1 MRPTSIFANRSHN
14 ALNRNNSIVNIDIQS
29 LPDALL
35 ALGDF
40 AFIDV
45 ETTGMKPLEDRL
57 TEVAIIRFRQGAA
70 PTVWQSLI
78 NPQTPIPAEIQSLT
92 GITNAMVRN
101 APTFFELRDDIR
113 AQLEGAFFVAHNARF
128 DYGFI
133 KNEFRR
139 VGESFTSDVLCTVR
153 LSRKLYPDASG
164 HGLDAIVARHRLH
177 VENRHR
183 ALGDTQATALFV
195 HHACDEHG
203 DEPVA
208 AAAKSLLKMPSL
220 PAHLPQDAIDQ
231 LPDSPGVY
239 LFYGINDLPI
249 YIGKAKALRERV
261 RSHFSSDHMTPND
274 IRLSQELR
282 RIEWLPTAGEFG
294 ALMLEAQLI
303 KEKMP
308 LHNVTLRRRD
318 KLGFFELP
326 IDTSQPIW
334 KLANATDDTADE
346 ATANAASRFGPLSDK
361 ASARKWLMFAARD
374 HALCDHA
381 IGLSTPRHAGEPCF
395 ARQLGRC
402 HGVCDGSETADA
414 HRERVLAAFAPL
426 AMPAWPFDGAIVYE
440 ERDETND
447 RVDLLQFDQ
456 WCALVGGERA
466 PFDGDVY
473 RLLARTLKKTPQRFV
488 ELNSTTKVT
497 QRSFMTEQYAS
508 DGRLPPRS
516 PGRVGVGYEG

>member
-1 MRPTSIFANRSHN
+1 
-14 ALNRNNSIVNIDIQS
+14 VNTDRQS

-57 TEVAIIRFRQGAA
+57 TEVAIIRYRSGQA
-70 PTVWQSLI
+70 PTIWQSLI
-78 NPQTPIPAEIQSLT
+78 NPKTPIPAEIQSLT
-92 GITNAMVRN
+92 GITNAMVRD
-101 APTFFELRDDIR
+101 APTFFELRDEIR

-153 LSRKLYPDASG
+153 LSRKLYPEASG
-164 HGLDAIVARHRLH
+164 HGLDAVVARHRLH
-177 VENRHR
+177 IEDRHR
-183 ALGDTQATALFV
+183 ALGDTKATALFV
-195 HHACDEHG
+195 QHACAEHG
-203 DEPVA
+203 EETLA

-220 PAHLPQDAIDQ
+220 PPHLPHDAIDR

-274 IRLSQELR
+274 IRLSQEMR

-294 ALMLEAQLI
+294 ALLLEAQLV

-326 IDTSQPIW
+326 ESQSQPIW
-334 KLANATDDTADE
+334 KLANAIEDARGDAN
-346 ATANAASRFGPLSDK
+346 ATARFGPFSDK

-381 IGLSTPRHAGEPCF
+381 IGLSTPRHEAEPCF

-402 HGVCDGSETADA
+402 HGVCDGSETAQA

-426 AMPAWPFDGAIVYE
+426 AMPAWPFNGTVVYE

-456 WCALVGGERA
+456 WCAVIGGERA

-473 RLLARTLKKTPQRFV
+473 RLLARTLKRCPERFTA
-488 ELNSTTKVT
+488 L
-497 QRSFMTEQYAS
+497 
-508 DGRLPPRS
+508 G
-516 PGRVGVGYEG
+516 

>member
-1 MRPTSIFANRSHN
+1 V
-14 ALNRNNSIVNIDIQS
+14 VNLDIKS

-35 ALGDF
+35 SLGDF

-57 TEVAIIRFRQGAA
+57 TEVAIIRYRRGAA

-78 NPQTPIPAEIQSLT
+78 NPQTPIPEEIQSLT
-92 GITNAMVRN
+92 GITNTMVRD
-101 APTFFELRDDIR
+101 APTFFELRDEIR

-128 DYGFI
+128 DYGFV

-153 LSRKLYPDASG
+153 LSRKLYPEASG
-164 HGLDAIVARHRLH
+164 HGLDAVVARHRLH
-177 VENRHR
+177 IEDRHR
-183 ALGDTQATALFV
+183 ALGDTKATALFV
-195 HHACDEHG
+195 QHACAEHSE
-203 DEPVA
+203 DTVA

-220 PAHLPQDAIDQ
+220 PPQLPPDAIDQ
-231 LPDSPGVY
+231 LPDSSGVY

-261 RSHFSSDHMTPND
+261 RSHFSSDHMTSND

-294 ALMLEAQLI
+294 ALLLEAQLV

-308 LHNVTLRRRD
+308 LHNVTLRRRE
-318 KLGFFELP
+318 KIGFFELP
-326 IDTSQPIW
+326 SDQSQPKW
-334 KLANATDDTADE
+334 LPASELLHNDEPRNDDAL
-346 ATANAASRFGPLSDK
+346 FGPFSDK

-381 IGLSTPRHAGEPCF
+381 IGVSSPRHVGEPCF
-395 ARQLGRC
+395 PRQLGRC
-402 HGVCDGSETADA
+402 HGVCEAVETASE
-414 HRERVLAAFAPL
+414 HRARVLAAFAPL
-426 AMPAWPFDGAIVYE
+426 ALPAWPYNGAVVYE
-440 ERDETND
+440 ERDEVND

-456 WCALVGGERA
+456 WCAVVGGERA

-473 RLLARTLKKTPQRFV
+473 RLLARMMKRVPMRFTTLR
-488 ELNSTTKVT
+488 
-497 QRSFMTEQYAS
+497 
-508 DGRLPPRS
+508 
-516 PGRVGVGYEG
+516 